1 MSEAKRKALWR
12 DRDVAIFLG
21 VQTLSAFG
29 DACTFA
35 AVPLLMRTGA
45 ISITGVGWVR
55 ALEAVA
61 TLLTGIVAGVIADR
75 FDRRTVLRVCDA
87 ARFVL
92 LGAIP
97 LVWLAGPQPWLLFV
111 VLPAAAVFSM
121 VFQVTYVT
129 VVPALVPKERINDA
143 NGLLYGSYSI
153 AWLAGPAV
161 AGLVS
166 QAAGPAAAIGIDA
179 VSFALSAIGLYL
191 VRLHNPAGGTERGLG
206 AGVHFIR
213 RHPVMLSLTV
223 LLAVLIFFTSS
234 LNDVIVY
241 HLMTGLGQ
249 PDSVIGL
256 VLTAGVL
263 GSTFAAAAVAPLRR
277 RVGFGAT
284 WIGAY
289 TLCGAIVAGIG
300 VATHVPAV
308 AVLAAGVT
316 LCTGVAGI
324 ASMSLRQEVTPAPL
338 LGRVTSAFWTLQLV
352 LAPAGDAVLTFAAKH
367 AGVPATL
374 AVAGATITV
383 TALAALLTPL
393 GRRTASAPPPP
404 T

>member
-1 MSEAKRKALWR
+1 MSETPKRKALWR

-35 AVPLLMRTGA
+35 AVPLIMRTGA
-45 ISITGVGWVR
+45 ISITGVGWIR
-55 ALEAVA
+55 ALEAIA
-61 TLLTGIVAGVIADR
+61 TLLTGIAAGMIADR
-75 FDRRTVLRVCDA
+75 FDRRTVLRICDA

-92 LGAIP
+92 LGSVP
-97 LVWLAGPQPWLLFV
+97 LAWLAGPQPWLLYV

-129 VVPALVPKERINDA
+129 VVPALVPKDRINDA
-143 NGLLYGSYSI
+143 NGLLYGTYSV
-153 AWLAGPAV
+153 AWLAGPAL
-161 AGLVS
+161 AGFIS

-179 VSFALSAIGLYL
+179 VSFAFSAIGLYL
-191 VRLHNPAGGTERGLG
+191 VRLRNPPGGVERGLG
-206 AGVHFIR
+206 AGVRFIR
-213 RHPVMLSLTV
+213 GHPVILTLTV
-223 LLAVLIFFTSS
+223 LLAILIFFTSS

-241 HLMTGLGQ
+241 HLIYGLRQ

-256 VLTAGVL
+256 VLTAGVV
-263 GSTFAAAAVAPLRR
+263 GSTVAAAAVAPLRR

-289 TLCGAIVAGIG
+289 TLCGCIVAGIG
-300 VATHVPAV
+300 LATHVPAV
-308 AVLAAGVT
+308 AALAAGVT

-324 ASMSLRQEVTPAPL
+324 ASMSLRQEVTPAHL
-338 LGRVTSAFWTLQLV
+338 LGRVTAAFWTLQLV
-352 LAPAGDAVLTFAAKH
+352 LAPAGDTVLTFAAKH
-367 AGVPATL
+367 AGVRDTL
-374 AVAGATITV
+374 AVAGAIITA
-383 TALAALLTPL
+383 TALAALFTPL
-393 GRRTASAPPPP
+393 RRRATPPPPP

>member
-1 MSEAKRKALWR
+1 VSRALWR
-12 DRDVAIFLG
+12 DRDVAVFLA

-35 AVPLLMRTGA
+35 AVPLIMRTGA
-45 ISITGVGWVR
+45 ISITGVGWIR
-55 ALEAVA
+55 ALEAAA
-61 TLLTGIVAGVIADR
+61 TLLTGIAAGLIADR
-75 FDRRTVLRVCDA
+75 FDRRTVLRICDA

-92 LGAIP
+92 LGAVP
-97 LVWLAGPQPWLLFV
+97 VAWLAGPQPWLLYV

-129 VVPALVPKERINDA
+129 VVPALVPKERINEA
-143 NGLLYGSYSI
+143 NGLLYGTYSA

-161 AGLVS
+161 AGLIS

-179 VSFALSAIGLYL
+179 VSFAISAIGLYL
-191 VRLHNPAGGTERGLG
+191 VRLHNPPAGVERGLG
-206 AGVHFIR
+206 AGVRFIR
-213 RHPVMLSLTV
+213 GHPVILTLTV

-241 HLMTGLGQ
+241 HLIYGLRQ
-249 PDSVIGL
+249 PDSIIGL
-256 VLTAGVL
+256 VLTTGVV
-263 GSTFAAAAVAPLRR
+263 GSMFAAAAVAPLRR
-277 RVGFGAT
+277 RIGFGAT

-300 VATHVPAV
+300 LATRVPVV

-324 ASMSLRQEVTPAPL
+324 ASMSLRQEVTPAHL
-338 LGRVTSAFWTLQLV
+338 LGRVTAAFWTLQLV
-352 LAPAGDAVLTFAAKH
+352 LAPAGDTLLTFAAKH
-367 AGVPATL
+367 AGVQKTL
-374 AVAGATITV
+374 AFAGAVITA
-383 TALAALLTPL
+383 TALAALFTPL
-393 GRRTASAPPPP
+393 RKRASPPPPP